1 MNQAV
6 NPAHAHTQPPTQPV
20 TQPGRL
26 ARRFTVATA
35 AYAQRRRIATVFAVV
50 IAALVGYHA
59 LFGTNGVVA
68 YRAKRS
74 EDRLLSQQLEK
85 MKTDNSRL
93 KAHVEHLKNDP
104 DAIEFEAHTR
114 LRYTRPD
121 QVIVLNDN
129 GNTNTNTNANTA
141 SPNANTGRH
150 APEPATRNADPAA
163 PNANTASPADG
174 TKPSR

>member
-1 MNQAV
+1 MNRAV
-6 NPAHAHTQPPTQPV
+6 NPAHAHTQPPTHPV
-20 TQPGRL
+20 PQPGRL
-26 ARRFTVATA
+26 ARRFPFETA

-121 QVIVLNDN
+121 QVIVLN
-129 GNTNTNTNANTA
+129 NTPNTA
-141 SPNANTGRH
+141 TPTPNTATPNSSTVSPNVG
-150 APEPATRNADPAA
+150 A
-163 PNANTASPADG
+163 PNTTAPAVG
-174 TKPSR
+174 TKPAH